1 MYKNILLPIDLDHES
16 SWKKALPSALELCKL
31 SGGTLHV
38 MTVVPNFG
46 MSIVGQYFPKNYK
59 KEMAKKVLDAL
70 RVFVKD
76 HVSQDIPVQHIV
88 GEGTVYEAILNTAR
102 EIDADLIVEAS
113 HRPELQDYLIGP
125 NASRVVRHA
134 TCSVLVVR
142 GES

>member
-1 MYKNILLPIDLDHES
+1 MYKNILLPIDLDHDS
-16 SWKKALPSALELCKL
+16 SWKKALPCALELCRL

-46 MSIVGQYFPKNYK
+46 MSIVGQYFPKDYK
-59 KEMAKKVLDAL
+59 KEMAKNVLESLHA
-70 RVFVKD
+70 FAKE
-76 HVSQDIPVQHIV
+76 HIPEDIPVQHIV
-88 GEGTVYEAILNTAR
+88 GEGTVYEVILNTAKK
-102 EIDADLIVEAS
+102 IDADLIVEAS

-142 GES
+142 GG